1 MTYIF
6 KVRIGGILMRKSKL
20 ILTVMTLLL
29 LLASF
34 LSVPA
39 LSGENPW
46 DADDGND
53 GSTGVPPD
61 SAKNDAGEVADSPTG
76 TVAGNPDGGG
86 GTQNW
91 FSGLMSRLSA
101 FIVDRYYEWTSPKA
115 QVNTVY

>member
-1 MTYIF
+1 
-6 KVRIGGILMRKSKL
+6 MRRSKL
-20 ILTVMTLLL
+20 ILTAMTLLL
-29 LLASF
+29 LFASF

-46 DADDGND
+46 DADEGNG

-61 SAKNDAGEVADSPTG
+61 SAKNDAGEVANSPTG

-115 QVNTVY
+115 QVKTAY